1 MVTHDEF
8 DWVNAIQLL
17 RQFILNCQYLILKF
31 QQFSTNI
38 NISFFSKYVKSIMIL
53 FTYWQFLEIADIEFM
68 IILVKCIVEFFTG
81 LWSIMIVSGI
91 KVGNVFISF
100 RATQKKSS
108 RLQVMLSVS
117 TIKASIVQ
125 YWHLYC
131 CLCRWL
137 KSVLTFLIYILR
149 VY

>member
-1 MVTHDEF
+1 
-8 DWVNAIQLL
+8 
-17 RQFILNCQYLILKF
+17 
-31 QQFSTNI
+31 
-38 NISFFSKYVKSIMIL
+38 MIL

-68 IILVKCIVEFFTG
+68 IILVNCIVEFFTG

-117 TIKASIVQ
+117 TIKVSIVQ

-137 KSVLTFLIYILR
+137 KSVLTFLIYMKQLPTDRSVDRSTGPISLINYLISEVIYFDR
-149 VY
+149 M